1 MEIMAIRVRTTLVSR
16 MQISSICSRASRMD
30 KMVSLMASS
39 LSIIRLLMARSHII
53 RIILDSR

>member
-1 MEIMAIRVRTTLVSR
+1 MAIRVRTTLVSR

-30 KMVSLMASS
+30 KMVSPMASS